1 MRMQMVRFGGRR
13 PIVAA
18 MGPIIRLIAVVFSAI
33 VLLGFAF
40 FATDEMSR
48 GSQNQ
53 QNALSS
59 ELSSTN
65 SRADDDVSASRDLPP
80 VAPSPQEEAQREKVN
95 GTFREAVE
103 DANDVLLGPFANL
116 VESADNTWVVHAV
129 PALLGLLLYG
139 FCLGMLA
146 RMLPKH
152 REHGADWRTVS

>member
-1 MRMQMVRFGGRR
+1 MQTVRFGGRR

-18 MGPIIRLIAVVFSAI
+18 MGSFIRLVAVVCSAL

-40 FATDEMSR
+40 FATDEMDR

-53 QNALSS
+53 QNALAS
-59 ELSSTN
+59 ELAST
-65 SRADDDVSASRDLPP
+65 DDPPP
-80 VAPSPQEEAQREKVN
+80 VAPSSEEEAKRERMN
-95 GTFREAVE
+95 GTFREGVE
-103 DANDVLLGPFANL
+103 DINDVLLGPFAGL
-116 VESADNTWVVHAV
+116 VESADNTWVTHGV

-152 REHGADWRTVS
+152 REHGADWRTAPQ

>member
-1 MRMQMVRFGGRR
+1 MRVQSVRFGGRR

-18 MGPIIRLIAVVFSAI
+18 MGSVIRLIGIVASAL
-33 VLLGFAF
+33 VLLAFAF
-40 FATDEMSR
+40 FATDEMGR

-53 QNALSS
+53 QNALAS
-59 ELSSTN
+59 ELE
-65 SRADDDVSASRDLPP
+65 SRNDDPAP
-80 VAPSPQEEAQREKVN
+80 VAPSPEEEAQREREN

-103 DANDVLLGPFANL
+103 DANDVLVGPFATL
-116 VESADNTWVVHAV
+116 VDGSDNTWVTHSV

-146 RMLPKH
+146 NMLPKH

>member
-1 MRMQMVRFGGRR
+1 
-13 PIVAA
+13 
-18 MGPIIRLIAVVFSAI
+18 MGSVIRVLAILLSAI

-53 QNALSS
+53 QNALKS
-59 ELSSTN
+59 EIAAS
-65 SRADDDVSASRDLPP
+65 DDPPP
-80 VAPSPQEEAQREKVN
+80 VAPSPQEEAQREQVN
-95 GTFREAVE
+95 GAFREAVE
-103 DANDVLLGPFANL
+103 DANDVLLGPFASL
-116 VESADNTWVVHAV
+116 VDDSSNSWVTHGV
-129 PALLGLLLYG
+129 PVMLGVLLYG

>member
-1 MRMQMVRFGGRR
+1 MQTVRFGGRR

-18 MGPIIRLIAVVFSAI
+18 MGSVIRLMAIGCSAV

-40 FATDEMSR
+40 FATDEMGR
-48 GSQNQ
+48 GSENQ
-53 QNALSS
+53 QKALDS
-59 ELSSTN
+59 ELAST
-65 SRADDDVSASRDLPP
+65 STRQDSDLSASGDLPP

-103 DANDVLLGPFANL
+103 DANDVLLGPFAGL
-116 VESADNTWVVHAV
+116 VESADNTWVVHGV
-129 PALLGLLLYG
+129 PVLLGVLLYG

-152 REHGADWRTVS
+152 REHGADWRTAS

>member
-1 MRMQMVRFGGRR
+1 MQTVRFGGRR

-18 MGPIIRLIAVVFSAI
+18 MGSFIRLVAVVCSAL

-40 FATDEMSR
+40 FATDEMDR

-53 QNALSS
+53 QNALAS
-59 ELSSTN
+59 ELAST
-65 SRADDDVSASRDLPP
+65 DDPPP
-80 VAPSPQEEAQREKVN
+80 VAPSPEEEAKRERMN
-95 GTFREAVE
+95 GTFREGVE
-103 DANDVLLGPFANL
+103 DINDVLLGPFAGL
-116 VESADNTWVVHAV
+116 VESADNTWVTHGV

-152 REHGADWRTVS
+152 REHGADWRTAPQ

>member
-1 MRMQMVRFGGRR
+1 
-13 PIVAA
+13 
-18 MGPIIRLIAVVFSAI
+18 MGSLIRLMAVVLSAI

-53 QNALSS
+53 QNALDS
-59 ELSSTN
+59 ELSSTS
-65 SRADDDVSASRDLPP
+65 SREDSDLSASRDLPP

-95 GTFREAVE
+95 GAFREAVE
-103 DANDVLLGPFANL
+103 DGNDVLLGPFANL
-116 VESADNTWVVHAV
+116 VESADNTWVLHGV
-129 PALLGLLLYG
+129 PALLGVLLYG

-152 REHGADWRTVS
+152 REHGADWRAAA